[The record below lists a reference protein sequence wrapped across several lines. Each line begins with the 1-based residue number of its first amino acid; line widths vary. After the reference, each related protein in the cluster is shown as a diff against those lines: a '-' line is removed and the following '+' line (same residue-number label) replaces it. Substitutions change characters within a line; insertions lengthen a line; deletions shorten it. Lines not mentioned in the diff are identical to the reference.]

1 MSGSSGFYP
10 AIVPEQILNTLSEIA
25 FQFQQVTEVDE
36 ILRIVVGECR
46 AQLQTDRVVIC
57 RLIPQETAVVL
68 AESVGTEWR
77 PMFGDR
83 SANSCTATT
92 WIDRYQQHPWSA
104 IVEMNASDISACYQE
119 VLARFQVQANLI
131 VPILVQGELWGVLIA
146 HHCRCDRT
154 WQRLEVQF
162 LQQVA
167 LHLSSRIQLLAAHQ
181 KTETTLRQ
189 YERIVAAMPDCLAL
203 IDRNYIYQA
212 INQTYVRWNNK
223 SFDEIL
229 GHSVSHLLGD
239 QMFQE
244 IKLQLDRCLAGET
257 ASWTG
262 WLTYP
267 GVGNRFVRATYTP
280 YVEPDGLISGVVI
293 HVHDLTDLK
302 RIEEVL
308 ADREERFRQMADNI
322 HEVFWMTD
330 IDLTQMLYVSPA
342 YEDVWGRS
350 RTSLYEQPKSFLESV
365 HPEDRAQ
372 VVVNIEQHRHNG
384 FSHEY
389 RIVQP
394 DGSIRWIWEQ
404 AFPVANGAGQPYR
417 LVGISQDITDRKQ
430 VEADLRLSEEHRRL
444 ALDLNRLGS
453 WDGNILTGE
462 LVWSEQTF
470 AIMGFAPDDPT
481 YKSWRDR
488 LIPEDLERLDAAI
501 RQSHEDRMPFK
512 CEYRII
518 HPDGSIHWI
527 LARGQTLYDEADQ
540 PVRMLG
546 VVVDISDR
554 KQLEIALQKSEERY
568 RQIVETATEGI
579 WILDVN
585 NATTFVNP
593 CMTQMLGY
601 TDCEMMGKSLFD
613 FMDEEGKA
621 IAARLVER
629 RRQGIVEQHDFKFQH
644 KDGSDVWTLISTHP
658 LYDEAGCYAGAL
670 GMLADITQRKLGEL
684 ALQRQTQREQGLN
697 RVFQAIRNSLDL
709 DTIFA
714 TATAEMAHLLQ
725 VERVQIAQYLPDRQ
739 CWRMLSSFH
748 EAGLTDT
755 IGLEIPEVGNP
766 FSDQL
771 KRGECVRVENT
782 DRIADPVN
790 QEVAQTLPGAWL
802 LVPFMQQDRV
812 WGCLTVNSTQRPF
825 VWSEDQVALVQAVAD
840 QLAIAI
846 QQANLYRQTQLE
858 LTERQRA
865 ETALQQLNQQLE
877 QRVQER
883 THALKQ
889 QAEQERLL
897 RLSIQNIHRSLDLKE
912 ILAAVLGETRQTLQ
926 LDRVAIYQ
934 FAADWSGCFVAES
947 KGEGWVPLVGE
958 GIQTVWEDTYLQE
971 TQGGRYR
978 DNEIWVV
985 DDIYAIGLS
994 QCHIE
999 ILEQFQVR
1007 AYVTIPIFVDDQLWG
1022 ILAAYHN
1029 RSSREWRNW
1038 EVTLLRQ
1045 ISIQLAIALRQSYL
1059 YQKAQAQ
1066 VTELEK
1072 LHQLK
1077 DDFLSTVSH
1086 ELRSPLTNM
1095 KMAIQMVELRLDQ
1108 QQIQDDRLTQ
1118 YLQILQESCTQEL
1131 TLIND
1136 LLDLQRLEAG
1146 MQLLEVESVDLNY
1159 WLPAIVEPFA
1169 RRAQEQQQQLS
1180 VDLQPNLPVITTDLT
1195 SFKRIVMELLHN
1207 ACKYTPPHEQITLT
1221 ACVRNATLHFQV
1233 SNSGV
1238 ELPPEELPR
1247 LFEKFYR
1254 VPGVDHWKHGG
1265 TGLGLAL
1272 VKRLVENLNGSIAV
1286 SNENR
1291 LICFTIQLPLN
1302 AQVSEGLF
1310 S

>member
-1 MSGSSGFYP
+1 MSDSSGFYP

-25 FQFQQVTEVDE
+25 LQFQQVTEVDE
-36 ILRIVVGECR
+36 VFRIVVGACR

-68 AESVGTEWR
+68 AESVGTEWK

-83 SANSCTATT
+83 VANSCTATT
-92 WIDRYQQHPWSA
+92 WVDRYQEHPWSE
-104 IVEMNASDISACYQE
+104 IVEMSASAIGTCYRE

-131 VPILVQGELWGVLIA
+131 VPILIQGDLWGLLIA
-146 HHCRCDRT
+146 HHCRSDRT

-167 LHLSSRIQLLAAHQ
+167 LHLGSRIQFLAAHQ
-181 KTETTLRQ
+181 TTETALHQ
-189 YERIVAAMPDCLAL
+189 YERIVSAMPDCLAL
-203 IDRNYIYQA
+203 IDRNYTYQA

-223 SFDEIL
+223 SSDEIL
-229 GHSVSHLLGD
+229 GHSVSQLLGEK
-239 QMFQE
+239 MFQE
-244 IKLQLDRCLAGET
+244 IKSQLDRCLAGET
-257 ASWTG
+257 TSWKG
-262 WLTYP
+262 WFTYP
-267 GVGNRFVRATYTP
+267 GVGRRFIRATYTP
-280 YVEPDGLISGVVI
+280 YVELDSTISGVVI

-302 RIEEVL
+302 RIEETL

-330 IDLTQMLYVSPA
+330 IDLTQMLYISPA

-365 HPEDRAQ
+365 HPENRAQ
-372 VVVNIEQHRHNG
+372 VAANIERHRHDG

-394 DGSIRWIWEQ
+394 NGSIRWIWEQ
-404 AFPVANGAGQPYR
+404 AFPVPDATGTPYR

-430 VEADLRLSEEHRRL
+430 IEANLRLSEEHRRL
-444 ALDLNRLGS
+444 ALDLNKLGS
-453 WDGNILTGE
+453 WDGNMLTGE

-470 AIMGFAPDDPT
+470 AIMGFAPGDPT
-481 YKSWRDR
+481 YTSWRDR
-488 LIPEDLERLDAAI
+488 VLPEDVERLEATI
-501 RQSHEDRMPFK
+501 RQSHENRMPFK

-518 HPDGSIHWI
+518 HPDRSIHWI
-527 LARGQTLYDEADQ
+527 LARGQTLYDEADR

-554 KQLEIALQKSEERY
+554 KQLEIALRKSEERY

-601 TDCEMMGKSLFD
+601 TNCEMMGKSLFD
-613 FMDEEGKA
+613 FMDEEGKT
-621 IAARLVER
+621 IAARLIER

-644 KDGSDVWTLISTHP
+644 KDGSDVWTLISTQP
-658 LYDEAGCYAGAL
+658 LHDEAGRYAGAL
-670 GMLADITQRKLGEL
+670 GMLADITQRKLSEL
-684 ALQRQTQREQGLN
+684 VLQRQTQREQALN

-714 TATAEMAHLLQ
+714 TATAETAHLLQ
-725 VERVQIAQYLPDRQ
+725 VERVQIAQYLLDRQ
-739 CWRMLSSFH
+739 CWQIVSSFH
-748 EAGLTDT
+748 QAGLTHT
-755 IGLEIPEVGNP
+755 MGLEIPEAGNP

-771 KRGECVRVENT
+771 KRGECVRIEDT

-802 LVPFMQQDRV
+802 LVPLMHQDRV

-825 VWSEDQVALVQAVAD
+825 VWSEEQVALVEAVAD

-865 ETALQQLNQQLE
+865 EAALQKLNQELE

-883 THALKQ
+883 TQALKQ

-897 RLSIQNIHRSLDLKE
+897 RLSIQNIHRSLDLEE
-912 ILAAVLGETRQTLQ
+912 ILAAVLSETRRTLQ
-926 LDRVAIYQ
+926 ADRVAIYQ
-934 FAADWSGCFVAES
+934 FSPDWSGCFVAES
-947 KGEGWVPLVGE
+947 RGEGWVPLVQE

-978 DNEIWVV
+978 NHEILVV
-985 DDIYAIGLS
+985 DDIYAVGLS

-999 ILEQFQVR
+999 ILEQFQVK
-1007 AYVTIPIFVDDQLWG
+1007 AYATLPIFVDDQLWG
-1022 ILAAYHN
+1022 VLAAYHN

-1059 YQKAQAQ
+1059 YQTAQTQ
-1066 VTELEK
+1066 VKELEK

-1086 ELRSPLTNM
+1086 ELRSPLTNI
-1095 KMAIQMVELRLDQ
+1095 KMAIQMVELRLEQ
-1108 QQIQDDRLTQ
+1108 QQIHDDRLTQ
-1118 YLQILQESCTQEL
+1118 YLQILQEGCTQEL

-1159 WLPAIVEPFA
+1159 WLPAIVEPFE

-1180 VDLQPNLPVITTDLT
+1180 LDLPLNLPTITTDLT
-1195 SFKRIVMELLHN
+1195 SLKRIVMELLHN

-1221 ACVRNATLHFQV
+1221 AWVKSAILYLQV
-1233 SNSGV
+1233 SNSGA

-1254 VPGVDHWKHGG
+1254 VTGVDHWKHGG

-1272 VKRLVENLNGSIAV
+1272 VKRLVEHLSGSIEV
-1286 SNENR
+1286 KNENH
-1291 LICFTIQLPLN
+1291 LIYFTVQIPL
-1302 AQVSEGLF
+1302 L
-1310 S
+1310 